1 MKRLIWM
8 LPLLAI
14 VIGALTS
21 YFFYRSTTQ
30 LLTGLGS
37 VDSPAVNQTQSLIF
51 DLNSVADGFK
61 SAVVAADK
69 AALEPALQK
78 ADKFRQDVQVYAA
91 VDGHAEFAAQIGSGF
106 ETYLKAAGRVTG
118 ILLDGQAGDVAEA
131 AQAMQSALAT
141 LDTSLHQRKAAAQ
154 QALDGHIAQ
163 TQSLANRGFVFSVL
177 ASLLTLAL
185 SLCVS
190 WWSVRH
196 VMKQLGGQPEEAT
209 RIVQRLAG
217 GDLSEPVQLKDLDGG
232 SLLYAMRGM
241 QAQLARV
248 IGDVRSAVQQVHH
261 AADDISHGNE
271 ALADRSSRQAA
282 SLQASATSI
291 DQLTVSV
298 RHNAE
303 SAEQARGVASRASQN
318 ADAGS
323 RAVADAVSTMGEISE
338 RARKIVEITSLIDG
352 IAFQTNI
359 LALNAAV
366 EAARAGEQGRGFSV
380 VASEVRILAQRA
392 GAAAKD
398 IKLLIDDS
406 AQRIEV
412 GARHVNA
419 AGAAMDE
426 LVASV
431 KQVGEHIDHIAAA
444 STQQRAGI
452 EQVNSAVAELDAS
465 TQQNQVLVEQAGTA
479 AQALQDVAR
488 QLGDAV
494 GQFRLND
501 RA

>member
-1 MKRLIWM
+1 MKRLVWM

-14 VIGALTS
+14 VIGALSS
-21 YFFYRSTTQ
+21 YLFYRSTTQ
-30 LLTGLGS
+30 LLSGLGS
-37 VDSPAVNQTQSLIF
+37 VDSPALTQTQSLIF
-51 DLNSVADGFK
+51 DLNSVADGIK

-69 AALEPALQK
+69 GALEPALQK
-78 ADKFRQDVQVYAA
+78 ADKFRQDVKVYAA
-91 VDGHAEFAAQIGSGF
+91 VDGQAAVAEQIGLGF
-106 ETYLKAAGRVTG
+106 EAYMKAASRVTG
-118 ILLDGQAGDVAEA
+118 ILLDGQSGDAAEA
-131 AQAMQSALAT
+131 AQAMQAAWASLDTALAK
-141 LDTSLHQRKAAAQ
+141 HKASAQ
-154 QALDGHIAQ
+154 QALNSHIAETQ
-163 TQSLANRGFVFSVL
+163 TLANRGFVFSVL
-177 ASLLTLAL
+177 TSLLTLAL
-185 SLCVS
+185 SLGVS

-196 VMKQLGGQPEEAT
+196 VMKQLGGQPEEAA
-209 RIVQRLAG
+209 RIVKRLAG
-217 GDLSEPVQLKDLDGG
+217 GDLSEPVQLNDLNEG

-241 QAQLARV
+241 QEQLARV

-261 AADDISHGNE
+261 AADDISQGNE
-271 ALADRSSRQAA
+271 ALADRSSRQSA

-291 DQLTVSV
+291 DQLTISV

-323 RAVADAVSTMGEISE
+323 RAVADAVGTMGEISE

-359 LALNAAV
+359 LALNADV

-398 IKLLIDDS
+398 IKALIDDS

-452 EQVNSAVAELDAS
+452 EQVNNAVAELDAS
-465 TQQNQVLVEQAGTA
+465 TQQNQVLVEQAGEA